1 MSTAGV
7 IAIIIFLSGMIA
19 TFLKYISNLDGSMK
33 VLTTSFNERTNAI
46 VSHLGRIDKALGV
59 LANADIRIA
68 HLEQEVAEHDAKI
81 ATLPCWEADLRMKN
95 LDGIVKDHETRLR
108 AVEGKVATR
117 RSSDD
122 PINNKF

>member
-7 IAIIIFLSGMIA
+7 IAIIIFLAGMIA

-33 VLTTSFNERTNAI
+33 ILTTSFNERTNSI

-59 LANADIRIA
+59 LANADIRIQ
-68 HLEQEVAEHDAKI
+68 HLEEEVAEHDAKI
-81 ATLPCWEADLRMKN
+81 ATLPCWEADMRMKN

-108 AVEGKVATR
+108 TVEGKLSAR
-117 RSSDD
+117 RSDD
-122 PINNKF
+122 HPMF